1 MQFTNDYNVTG
12 SNRTI
17 KFTGIPDSEVYA
29 MFVVCNYVGISH
41 AAKGA
46 VFDKIVMPT
55 IMRGLRL
62 AALFDAAGI
71 DVDQAEK
78 IVGSLTNADFPDS

>member
-1 MQFTNDYNVTG
+1 MRFTNDYNATG
-12 SNRTI
+12 HNRTI
-17 KFTGIPDSEVYA
+17 KFTDIPDSEVDE

-41 AAKGA
+41 AAKGV
-46 VFDKIVMPT
+46 VFDRIVMPT

-62 AALFDAAGI
+62 AALFDEAGI

-78 IVGSLTNADFPDS
+78 IVGSLTNADFPDA